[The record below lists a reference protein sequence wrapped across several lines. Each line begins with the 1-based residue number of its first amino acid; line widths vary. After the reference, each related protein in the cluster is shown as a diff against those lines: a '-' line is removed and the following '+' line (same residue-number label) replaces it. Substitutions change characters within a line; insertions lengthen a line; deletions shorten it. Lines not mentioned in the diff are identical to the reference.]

1 VPIHMSGRVATTA
14 DHEGRFSVEAD
25 LTSVQ
30 INNFLPGWAKPAG
43 KPSRVTFTLNTKPQS
58 TRIDD
63 LVIEGAGEGVK
74 GAAEFNGSGDLQ
86 SASFPVYGFSDGDKV
101 NLKADRGQDGILR
114 VALRGELY
122 DGRAFIKGLTGGGS
136 NPSQANKRP
145 PEDVDLDIKVG
156 AVLGFNGEAL
166 SNVDLKMSRR
176 AGEIRALGLNAKIGR
191 EGMLSGEL
199 HGQSDGH
206 EAVYLRTTDAGAL
219 FRATDV
225 YPRMSGGQMAIMMDA
240 PSANNPA
247 QQGTVNVVNFS
258 IHDEAEL
265 QRAASQQN
273 GQQTQALGNN
283 LQFSS
288 LQVYFTRSPG
298 RIVLRDGVAR
308 GPVLGGTI
316 DGTIDYT
323 RDAVDLRGTLV
334 PFYVAN
340 NFFGWIPVVGPILG
354 GDKEGIFGF
363 TYKVSGRPGNPVLN
377 VNILSGLAP
386 GVLRKIFEYPASTD
400 GGIDPSSH

>member
-1 VPIHMSGRVATTA
+1 
-14 DHEGRFSVEAD
+14 
-25 LTSVQ
+25 
-30 INNFLPGWAKPAG
+30 
-43 KPSRVTFTLNTKPQS
+43 
-58 TRIDD
+58 
-63 LVIEGAGEGVK
+63 VK
-74 GAAEFNGSGDLQ
+74 GAAEFNGSGELQ
-86 SASFPVYGFSDGDKV
+86 SASFPGYGFSDGDKV
-101 NLKADRGQDGILR
+101 SLKADRAQDGTLR
-114 VALRGELY
+114 VTMRGELY

-136 NPSQANKRP
+136 NPSEANKHP
-145 PEDVDLDIKVG
+145 PVDVDLDIKVG

-176 AGEIRALGLNAKIGR
+176 AGELRALGLNAKIGR

-206 EAVYLRTTDAGAL
+206 EAVYLRTSDAGAL

-240 PSANNPA
+240 PSANNPT

-265 QRAASQQN
+265 QRAASQN

-288 LQVYFTRSPG
+288 MQVYFTRSLG
-298 RIVLRDGVAR
+298 RVVLRDGVAR

-323 RDAVDLRGTLV
+323 RDMVDLRGTLV

-400 GGIDPSSH
+400 SGIDTSH